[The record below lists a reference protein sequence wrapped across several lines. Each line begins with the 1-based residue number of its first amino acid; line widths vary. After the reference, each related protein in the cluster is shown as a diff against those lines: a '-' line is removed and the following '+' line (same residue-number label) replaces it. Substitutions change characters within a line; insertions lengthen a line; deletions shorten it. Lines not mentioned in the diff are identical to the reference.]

1 MSWITVIWS
10 MAAGI
15 SLTLAAVNLLVWLRD
30 RDAVANALFS
40 VSAVAAAVLAMQEL
54 AVMRAQ
60 TPAEFGAILRW
71 RHLSAAVIV
80 IVIVIAVVWFTQL
93 YLGAGR
99 RWLAWLHR
107 PASAG
112 ADTELRPLSQRAT
125 RPSRK
130 SMPSTGCFSWARHY
144 RCQLHACS
152 VASFWAS
159 SPPQWHTS

>member
-54 AVMRAQ
+54 ALMRAQ

-71 RHLSAAVIV
+71 MHVSAAM
-80 IVIVIAVVWFTQL
+80 IVIAVVWFTHL

-99 RWLAWLHR
+99 RWLAWLIT
-107 PASAG
+107 G
-112 ADTELRPLSQRAT
+112 LRLLVLIPNFVPLSQRDL
-125 RPSRK
+125 R
-130 SMPSTGCFSWARHY
+130 
-144 RCQLHACS
+144 
-152 VASFWAS
+152 
-159 SPPQWHTS
+159 